1 MSESEAKVPWKIDKI
16 ISYQESYR
24 CLIMN
29 SPILPQ
35 PNPPPYNHTKKETG
49 CAINDL
55 TGEFHP
61 CDGAVIS
68 LRLLFSQ

>member
-16 ISYQESYR
+16 ISYKESYQ

-35 PNPPPYNHTKKETG
+35 PNPPPYNHTKKRQ
-49 CAINDL
+49 
-55 TGEFHP
+55 
-61 CDGAVIS
+61 AV
-68 LRLLFSQ
+68 Q

>member
-16 ISYQESYR
+16 ISYQESYQ

-35 PNPPPYNHTKKETG
+35 PNPPPYNHTKKRQ
-49 CAINDL
+49 
-55 TGEFHP
+55 
-61 CDGAVIS
+61 AVQSMTLQENFI
-68 LRLLFSQ
+68 LVIEQ